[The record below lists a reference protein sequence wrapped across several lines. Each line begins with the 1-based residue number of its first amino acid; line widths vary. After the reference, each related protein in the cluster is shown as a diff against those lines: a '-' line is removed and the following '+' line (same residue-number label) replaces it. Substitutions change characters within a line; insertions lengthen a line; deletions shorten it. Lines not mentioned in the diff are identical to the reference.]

1 MREFDSDY
9 YEILK
14 VGHDAD
20 PDQIKLA
27 FRKLA
32 MEYHPDKSH
41 KDDESF
47 IRLRQAY
54 ETLSDPDTREEYDRY
69 LFLLA
74 GNDSLIEIKPVVQD
88 LYEDL
93 VGYLKEVMG
102 FNKGSE
108 YEIVLKHEYG
118 DRDKIVRFSLPIE
131 MICRRC
137 LGTGGTIMKAC
148 PLCGGRGKHV
158 YEKSFD
164 LFIPSGSATGEEMLL
179 TFPGQKLKLILRY
192 R

>member
-1 MREFDSDY
+1 MKEFDSDY

-14 VGHDAD
+14 VGHGVGL
-20 PDQIKLA
+20 DQIKVA

-41 KDDESF
+41 QDEENF
-47 IRLRQAY
+47 VRLRQAY
-54 ETLSDPDTREEYDRY
+54 EALSDPDTREEYDRY

-88 LYEDL
+88 LYDDM

-102 FNKGSE
+102 FSKGSE
-108 YEIVLKHEYG
+108 YEMVLKRECG
-118 DRDKIVRFSLPIE
+118 GRDKIVRFSLPIE

-137 LGTGGTIMKAC
+137 LGTGGTVMKKC
-148 PLCGGRGKHV
+148 PLCEGRGKHV

-164 LFIPSGSATGEEMLL
+164 LFIPSGSADGEEMLL

>member
-14 VGHDAD
+14 VGLDAD
-20 PDQIKLA
+20 PEQIKMA

-41 KDDESF
+41 RDDDNF
-47 IRLRQAY
+47 IRLRRAY
-54 ETLSDPDTREEYDRY
+54 EALSDPGTREEYDRY

-88 LYEDL
+88 LYDDL
-93 VGYLKEVMG
+93 VGYLKEVIG
-102 FNKGSE
+102 FSKGSE
-108 YEIVLKHEYG
+108 YEIVLKHAYMG
-118 DRDKIVRFSLPIE
+118 RDKIVRFSLPIE

-137 LGTGGTIMKAC
+137 LGTGGTMMKTC
-148 PLCGGRGKHV
+148 PLCEGHGKHV

-164 LFIPSGSATGEEMLL
+164 LFIPSGSADGEEMLL